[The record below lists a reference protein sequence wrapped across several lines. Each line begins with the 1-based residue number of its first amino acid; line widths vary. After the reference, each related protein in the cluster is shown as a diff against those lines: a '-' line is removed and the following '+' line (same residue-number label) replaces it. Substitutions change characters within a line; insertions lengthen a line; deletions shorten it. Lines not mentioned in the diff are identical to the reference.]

1 MKGYLLDTCICVF
14 LLRQKHGISEK
25 LSKISLNDIYISE
38 VTVAELKFGAY
49 RSAKP
54 KENTKLIEKLC
65 QSFNIVPFGETT
77 DFYAA
82 EKSRLY
88 SMGTPIDDFDLLIA
102 SAAKVRNLK
111 LITDNIKHFERI
123 EGIEVENW
131 VER

>member
-14 LLRQKHGISEK
+14 LLRQKYGISEI
-25 LSKISLNDIYISE
+25 LSKINLKDIYISE

-54 KENTKLIEKLC
+54 KENIKLIEKLC
-65 QSFNIVPFGETT
+65 QSLNIVPFGETT

-88 SMGTPIDDFDLLIA
+88 SLGTPIDDFDLLIA

-111 LITDNIKHFERI
+111 LITDNMKHFERI
-123 EGIEVENW
+123 KGISVENW
-131 VER
+131 IER